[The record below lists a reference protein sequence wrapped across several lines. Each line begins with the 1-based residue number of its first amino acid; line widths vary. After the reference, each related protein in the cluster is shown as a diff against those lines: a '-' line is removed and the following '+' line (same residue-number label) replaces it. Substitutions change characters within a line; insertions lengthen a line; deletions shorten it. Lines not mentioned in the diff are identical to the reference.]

1 MKQTHG
7 HGEVSAVV
15 KSSREPLLSQFP
27 LKILAEVEKAVL
39 LL

>member
-1 MKQTHG
+1 MKHTHG
-7 HGEVSAVV
+7 HGEVSVV
-15 KSSREPLLSQFP
+15 LISSLEPLLSQFT